1 MNLKCSS
8 VDGGEGT
15 LGNCGPGGQEQQRDK
30 EGGGRKLILGFKDL
44 IWWSWNFAR
53 QLLDVQTKRDRR
65 QIWILFEYDS
75 LLFVAQAGQWR
86 GRLFAVKNLILQGRM
101 ENGLFLQRNCV
112 YAARVGRGLTAV
124 FFTFPALLHHYY
136 TTVFVFCKS
145 CLPMQEQ
152 SSISGSQSR
161 PCVAIVIHMKY

>member
-1 MNLKCSS
+1 
-8 VDGGEGT
+8 
-15 LGNCGPGGQEQQRDK
+15 
-30 EGGGRKLILGFKDL
+30 
-44 IWWSWNFAR
+44 
-53 QLLDVQTKRDRR
+53 
-65 QIWILFEYDS
+65 
-75 LLFVAQAGQWR
+75 
-86 GRLFAVKNLILQGRM
+86 M

-161 PCVAIVIHMKY
+161 PCVAIVIHMKYLLQKFVYAPHWLCDKNMFQCLKPVPRMDQGPICYQRDVSPSGDGLFFLTNIGQE